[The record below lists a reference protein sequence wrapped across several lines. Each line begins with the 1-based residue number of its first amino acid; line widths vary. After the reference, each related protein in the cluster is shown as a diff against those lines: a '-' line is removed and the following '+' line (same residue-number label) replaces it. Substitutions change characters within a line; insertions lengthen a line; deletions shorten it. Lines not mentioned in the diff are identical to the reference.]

1 MKIIIIILPRI
12 QTSCCK
18 GCLSK
23 YFNLN
28 FVFSHQIETNHK
40 SQISDFGFSSFSDWS
55 RCSMCGSASG
65 TRSRVR
71 ECVNPQLGC
80 DPSNGGTISVI
91 NGVMYET
98 QVRPCLQTDECSVG
112 KLLMFSAQHF
122 LFHSLT

>member
-1 MKIIIIILPRI
+1 
-12 QTSCCK
+12 
-18 GCLSK
+18 
-23 YFNLN
+23 
-28 FVFSHQIETNHK
+28 
-40 SQISDFGFSSFSDWS
+40 
-55 RCSMCGSASG
+55 MCGSASG

-112 KLLMFSAQHF
+112 KLLMFSYYFVDLVTIVANPNRLRF
-122 LFHSLT
+122 RYSMSEI